1 MGRLEDPDILFLAET
16 KLIEGELERFR
27 WSLGLANMIA
37 WDPVG
42 RSRGIVMFWRRGVDV
57 TLRSYGRRH
66 VDVDVEGEEGGVWRL
81 TGVYGESDA
90 DRKKETWRTIRLLG
104 QQHQEGRPWLCVGDF
119 NEIPRDDEKVGGV
132 PWAQSCMDNFRA
144 SFVNCA
150 LCDIGY
156 EGDKFTRRNHNKE
169 YDTYICERLDRA
181 TANAKWCELF
191 PEFSVLNGNPRHSDH
206 RPVIVDTE
214 GDKKARPSGDRGF
227 RFEAWWLQEEGC
239 SEEIQGEWEESWMNG
254 GGGVAGAMEEV
265 AGRMKKWNKEVVGEL
280 ECRLKKGRAGLERCM
295 KQPVSEHKDLFTTN
309 NSTRLAELID
319 RVEPR
324 VTSTMQAALNAEFT
338 REEIKVALD
347 HIGDLK
353 APGPDGTQSIVYKKH
368 WHFTGDRIMEEV
380 LVVLN
385 GDDIPM
391 GWNDTVVV
399 LILKVKNP
407 SKIKDLR
414 PISLCNV
421 LYKLVSKVIAN
432 RLKTI
437 LPDLISDNQSA
448 FVPGRLITDNVLIA
462 YELSHFLLN
471 KKKGKEGVAAVKAD
485 MSKAY
490 DRVEWNF
497 LQAMPGKLGFD
508 RAWVDLIMKCVTSV
522 RYQIKV
528 NGELTEQF
536 VPSRGLR

>member
-1 MGRLEDPDILFLAET
+1 MKIISWDCRGLGNGPAVQGLLEMGRLEDPDILFLAET

-295 KQPVSEHKDLFTTN
+295 KQPVSEHK
-309 NSTRLAELID
+309 
-319 RVEPR
+319 V
-324 VTSTMQAALNAEFT
+324 
-338 REEIKVALD
+338 REEARLRCVVRD
-347 HIGDLK
+347 
-353 APGPDGTQSIVYKKH
+353 
-368 WHFTGDRIMEEV
+368 MEEKKYTKAKQRTHITWLKHGNRNTRYFMV
-380 LVVLN
+380 FASARKKSNRVKKLRREDGSILEEGPELN
-385 GDDIPM
+385 NYIRSFFRTCSP
-391 GWNDTVVV
+391 
-399 LILKVKNP
+399 
-407 SKIKDLR
+407 
-414 PISLCNV
+414 
-421 LYKLVSKVIAN
+421 
-432 RLKTI
+432 
-437 LPDLISDNQSA
+437 Q
-448 FVPGRLITDNVLIA
+448 ITA
-462 YELSHFLLN
+462 
-471 KKKGKEGVAAVKAD
+471 
-485 MSKAY
+485 
-490 DRVEWNF
+490 
-497 LQAMPGKLGFD
+497 LG
-508 RAWVDLIMKCVTSV
+508 
-522 RYQIKV
+522 
-528 NGELTEQF
+528 
-536 VPSRGLR
+536 